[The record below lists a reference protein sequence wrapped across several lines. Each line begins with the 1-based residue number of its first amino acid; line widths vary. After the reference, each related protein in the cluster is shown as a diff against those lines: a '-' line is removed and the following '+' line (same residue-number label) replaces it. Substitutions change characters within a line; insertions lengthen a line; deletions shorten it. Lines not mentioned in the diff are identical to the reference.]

1 MVKLFPTIAIC
12 VLFAF
17 NLVGCTTSQ
26 VALDYSPP
34 PGMVVAPPAQ
44 SLVIVGRFSDDR
56 GEPSNWLG
64 AIRGGYGNPLKKL
77 ESSEPVSDL
86 VSKAFTAGLKARG
99 LAGDSSGGR
108 YLLSGSIKRLD
119 CDQMVRREANAEIH
133 VVVSESGGGRQVFSN
148 VYRAS
153 NVEGSVLS
161 PLTGVLASVEDLRV
175 LTEKTLR
182 QVVDQ
187 ALDDPT
193 LRSALRASSPA
204 PTP

>member
-1 MVKLFPTIAIC
+1 MVKLFRTIAIYI
-12 VLFAF
+12 LFAF
-17 NLVGCTTSQ
+17 NLIGCTTSQ

-34 PGMVVAPPAQ
+34 PAMLVAPAGQ
-44 SLVIVGRFSDDR
+44 SLVAVGRFSDDR

-77 ESSEPVSDL
+77 ETSEPVSDL
-86 VSKAFTAGLKARG
+86 VSKTFAAGLKARG
-99 LAGDSSGGR
+99 LAGDSSNVR
-108 YLLSGSIKRLD
+108 YLLSGSIKRLA
-119 CDQMVRREANAEIH
+119 CNQMARREANAELE
-133 VVVSESGGGRQVFSN
+133 VVLSESAGGTRIFSN

-161 PLTGVLASVEDLRV
+161 PFTGVLASVEDLRV

-187 ALDDPT
+187 ALDDPA